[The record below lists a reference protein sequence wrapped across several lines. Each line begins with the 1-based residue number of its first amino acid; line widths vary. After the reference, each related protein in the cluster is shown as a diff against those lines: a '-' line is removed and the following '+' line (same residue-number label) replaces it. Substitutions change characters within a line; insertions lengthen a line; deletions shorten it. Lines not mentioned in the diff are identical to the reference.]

1 VHHQPLRQDY
11 RQPFFRV
18 TYHLILLCL
27 FLFRK
32 YWPTLKII
40 ISRQAGANYSD
51 GPDHIIIALSLFT
64 TSTASF
70 PLCHHYWIAV
80 DAAKI
85 LEQATNS
92 PETSRRVNIDK
103 K

>member
-1 VHHQPLRQDY
+1 MHHQPLRQDY

-18 TYHLILLCL
+18 TYHLILSCL

-32 YWPTLKII
+32 YRPTLKII

-51 GPDHIIIALSLFT
+51 GPDNMIIALSLFT

-80 DAAKI
+80 DAAKM

>member
-18 TYHLILLCL
+18 TYHLILSCL

-32 YWPTLKII
+32 YRPTLKII

-51 GPDHIIIALSLFT
+51 GPDHIIIALSL
-64 TSTASF
+64 
-70 PLCHHYWIAV
+70 CHHYWIAV
-80 DAAKI
+80 DAAKM

>member
-1 VHHQPLRQDY
+1 MAD
-11 RQPFFRV
+11 
-18 TYHLILLCL
+18 I
-27 FLFRK
+27 
-32 YWPTLKII
+32 II
-40 ISRQAGANYSD
+40 IS
-51 GPDHIIIALSLFT
+51 LSFFT

-70 PLCHHYWIAV
+70 ALRHHYWIAV
-80 DAAKI
+80 DAAKM